1 LSETIKI
8 SDKRRPEKDANRV
21 WRNAPF
27 DGKMQGGTVP
37 NFKKKARIMQFSNV
51 CIEGLGYVIP
61 EKVVPTSWFE
71 EQLQPV
77 YASLGTPG
85 GFIERLTGIH
95 EHRWWD
101 DGIKVSDG
109 SAMAGERALAA
120 AGIDRSEVQCL
131 INTSVCRDYIE
142 PATASIVH
150 HKLGL
155 AHSAMS
161 FDIVNA
167 CLGFLNGMVMVANM
181 IELGQIDTGLVVAAE
196 APREGQLA
204 TIRNMLNSPPDREAL
219 RDNLASFT
227 LGAAS
232 VGMVLRHRSKSQTG
246 KRLVAGAAYSNTEHC
261 QLCVAQR
268 MWMRT
273 KSTKLLEEGTK
284 VVTEAWGRFKATTG
298 WTNQM
303 VDKLFTHQV
312 SEPQRQVALR
322 ALNLSPDIDYPTLRY
337 LGNTASVAAPISLAI
352 GLDEGFVNDGN
363 RVILFGVGSGINSI
377 VLGLEW

>member
-1 LSETIKI
+1 
-8 SDKRRPEKDANRV
+8 
-21 WRNAPF
+21 
-27 DGKMQGGTVP
+27 
-37 NFKKKARIMQFSNV
+37 MQFSNV
-51 CIEGLGYVIP
+51 CIESLGYVIP
-61 EKVVPTSWFE
+61 DRVVPTSWFE
-71 EQLQPV
+71 EQLEPV
-77 YASLGTPG
+77 YKSLGTPG
-85 GFIERLTGIH
+85 GFIERLTGIR

-101 DGIKVSDG
+101 DDVQVSDG
-109 SAMAGERALAA
+109 SAMAGEKAIAA
-120 AGIDRSEVQCL
+120 AGINRSEIQCL

-155 AHSAMS
+155 APSAMS

-196 APREGQLA
+196 APREGQLW

-232 VGMVLRHRSKSQTG
+232 VAMVLRHKSKSKSQ
-246 KRLVAGAAYSNTEHC
+246 KRLVAGAAYSNTENC

-284 VVTEAWGRFKATTG
+284 VVTEAWARFKEKTG
-298 WTNQM
+298 WSNEV

-322 ALNLSPDIDYPTLRY
+322 ALKFSTDIDYPTLQY
-337 LGNTASVAAPISLAI
+337 LGNTASVAAPISMAI
-352 GLDEGFVNDGN
+352 GLENGFVDDGD
-363 RVILFGVGSGINSI
+363 RVVLFGVGSGINSI
-377 VLGLEW
+377 VLGIEW

>member
-1 LSETIKI
+1 
-8 SDKRRPEKDANRV
+8 
-21 WRNAPF
+21 
-27 DGKMQGGTVP
+27 
-37 NFKKKARIMQFSNV
+37 
-51 CIEGLGYVIP
+51 
-61 EKVVPTSWFE
+61 
-71 EQLQPV
+71 V
-77 YASLGTPG
+77 YQSLGAPP
-85 GFIERLTGIH
+85 GFIERLTGIK

-101 DGIKVSDG
+101 EDVQVSDG
-109 SAMAGERALAA
+109 SAMAGEKALAS

-155 AHSAMS
+155 DQAAMS

-204 TIRNMLNSPPDREAL
+204 TIEHMLSHPPDKESL

-232 VGMVLRHRSKSQTG
+232 VAMVLRHKSKSTSG
-246 KRLVAGAAYSNTEHC
+246 KQLLGGEAYSNTDHC

-268 MWMRT
+268 TWMRT
-273 KSTKLLEEGTK
+273 KSSALLAEGTK
-284 VVTEAWGRFKATTG
+284 VVTEAWGRFKEKMG
-298 WTNQM
+298 WTNDM
-303 VDKLFTHQV
+303 VDRLFTHQV

-322 ALNLSPDIDYPTLRY
+322 ALELSPEIDYPTLHY
-337 LGNTASVAAPISLAI
+337 LGNTASVAAPISMAI
-352 GLDEGFVNDGN
+352 GVDEGFVQDGD
-363 RVILFGVGSGINSI
+363 RIILFGVGSGINSI
-377 VLGLEW
+377 VLGVQW